1 MNISINNTTFNG
13 SREVTYGLMM
23 AAKEARNVEIC
34 KALMQGPRPL
44 NRATEGRTS
53 EALTKAYMNMATFD
67 DSFYSTLEECDDVR
81 ELGAVLKPE
90 KLQYSKTNPLN
101 LFKRTML
108 NCLREHNKAIDTD
121 ILDNFFKKVE
131 GRIIFTV

>member
-67 DSFYSTLEECDDVR
+67 DSFYSTF
-81 ELGAVLKPE
+81 GANSVFYGLSPE
-90 KLQYSKTNPLN
+90 KAAFLGGALGNAFQ
-101 LFKRTML
+101 
-108 NCLREHNKAIDTD
+108 NKFALVFNDD
-121 ILDNFFKKVE
+121 S
-131 GRIIFTV
+131 